1 MCKIICVT
9 NRKLC
14 REDFFKRIEKIA
26 SLHLHAIVLREKD
39 LPEIEYEALAKQ
51 VLEICEKH
59 CTQCILHSFP
69 DTAIKLGHS
78 KIHLPLHLLR
88 ELPDKKK
95 KHFDVIGSSVHSVE
109 DAVEAERLGCTYITA
124 GHIFATDC
132 KKGLEPRGLDF
143 LKGVVQAVNIPVFGI
158 GGIGAENLK
167 SVTEICSGACIM
179 SGLMVCD
186 DPKKYME
193 ELTK

>member
-14 REDFFKRIEKIA
+14 RENYTDRIEKIA
-26 SLHLHAIVLREKD
+26 SLHPHAIVLREKD
-39 LPEIEYEALAKQ
+39 LQESEYESLAKQ

-59 CTQCILHSFP
+59 GTQCILHSFS
-69 DTAIKLGHS
+69 DTAIKLGHR

-88 ELPDKKK
+88 ELSEEKK

-143 LKGVVQAVNIPVFGI
+143 LRGVVQAVNIPVFGI
-158 GGIGAENLK
+158 GGIDAENIK